1 MADEITVDQLV
12 LEQSVGPITL
22 IDVRE
27 ADEFAAARV
36 PGARL
41 VPLGTVPDS
50 VDSIPDDG
58 TIYVICHSGAR
69 SQRAADYLL
78 AHGRNAISVAGGTS
92 AWVQRGLDYESG
104 PVATE
109 PGA

>member
-12 LEQSVGPITL
+12 LEQSAGPITL

-27 ADEFAAARV
+27 ADEFTAARV
-36 PGARL
+36 AGARL
-41 VPLGTVPDS
+41 VPLGTVPDAL
-50 VDSIPDDG
+50 DSIPEEG

-78 AHGRNAISVAGGTS
+78 AHGRSAVSVAGGTS
-92 AWVQRGLDYESG
+92 AWVQRGLDYETG
-104 PVATE
+104 PT
-109 PGA
+109 P